1 LPDRPL
7 GAAVFSNYA
16 SRWTHLPAI
25 EEACCTLG
33 IPLDVI
39 GKAFGTETSRP
50 EELLPK
56 YDLVF
61 AKARCALEAMATG
74 CAVVL
79 CDFAGL
85 GSMVNPEKFPEF
97 RKLNFGAG
105 VLTRPLDPELIAAEI
120 RKYNVNDVKLV
131 SDQVRREA
139 GLTSAVDEWI
149 ELYHDVLAEHSEN
162 GSQHAQELAAL
173 ADYIAEW
180 GYDARVTW
188 ENQRIGRYLSW
199 PIVGPWI
206 KRWFKK

>member
-1 LPDRPL
+1 MLNAVDLSRFIPRPPLPDRPL

-25 EEACCTLG
+25 EEACSTLG

-39 GKAFGTETSRP
+39 GKAFGTETQKP

-85 GSMVNPEKFPEF
+85 GSM
-97 RKLNFGAG
+97 
-105 VLTRPLDPELIAAEI
+105 
-120 RKYNVNDVKLV
+120 
-131 SDQVRREA
+131 
-139 GLTSAVDEWI
+139 
-149 ELYHDVLAEHSEN
+149 
-162 GSQHAQELAAL
+162 
-173 ADYIAEW
+173 
-180 GYDARVTW
+180 
-188 ENQRIGRYLSW
+188 
-199 PIVGPWI
+199 
-206 KRWFKK
+206 